1 MNFFKTLVLSFLTI
15 LLTAC
20 NGGNSDLAKKV
31 ELYLNEG
38 KTSFQQGDTV
48 FIALKKQ
55 KNTSIDSLVYFL
67 NGQKIAIQQDRWILD
82 SVPLGIQKLEVKL
95 YSDGK
100 EGILRKSITV
110 LSNTPPEVYT
120 IRVLNEFPHDISAY
134 TQGLEFENDTLYEGT
149 GRYGQ
154 SYLRKLDFETGKV
167 LNEVALN
174 ESYFGEGISI
184 MNNTIYQLTWQ
195 NGVGFMYD
203 LDTMKKTGTFNY
215 DKSKQ
220 GWGLCNDG
228 QNLYKSDGT
237 EKIWILNPQTLQ
249 EEGYIQIT
257 SHAKVYTKVNELEFA
272 NGKIYANSYQNDG
285 IMIIDPKT
293 GALLGVVDGRSLKER
308 VLQHKEIDVLNGIAY
323 HPGRKTFFLTGKNWN
338 KLFEVEFLKKD

>member
-1 MNFFKTLVLSFLTI
+1 MNFFKRLALSFLTV
-15 LLTAC
+15 LLIGC
-20 NGGNSDLAKKV
+20 NGRNTDLAKKV

-48 FIALKKQ
+48 SITLKKQ
-55 KNTSIDSLVYFL
+55 KNTSVDSLVYLL
-67 NGQKIAIQQDRWILD
+67 NGQKTDIKQDTWILNN
-82 SVPLGIQKLEVKL
+82 VPLGIQMLEVKL
-95 YSDGK
+95 YSDGR
-100 EGILRKSITV
+100 EGTLRKKITV
-110 LSNTPPEVYT
+110 LSNTAPKVYT

-154 SYLRKLDFETGKV
+154 SYLRKLDFATGKV

-195 NGVGFMYD
+195 NGVGFTYN
-203 LDTMKKTGTFNY
+203 LDDMKKTGTFNY
-215 DKSKQ
+215 DQSKQ

-228 QNLYKSDGT
+228 QKLYKSDGT
-237 EKIWILNPQTLQ
+237 EKIWILNPETLR
-249 EEGYIQIT
+249 EESYIQIT
-257 SHAKVYTKVNELEFA
+257 SHSKVYTKVNELEFA

-293 GALLGVVDGRSLKER
+293 GALLGVVDGRGLKKR
-308 VLQHKEIDVLNGIAY
+308 VSQHKELDVLNGIAY
-323 HPGRKTFFLTGKNWN
+323 HPGRNTFFLTGKNWN
-338 KLFEVEFLKKD
+338 KLFEVEFVKKD